1 MNKNLES
8 VSLINRKFDFVG
20 YSKDKLVFKN
30 IDEEVNEMRIL
41 EIELNNEEQK
51 IKKIDIYTIE
61 DQEGVESI
69 HIKRG
74 IDGITEIDYYPV
86 YDKSI
91 TMDKKTNLYNMTAYI
106 VYSENNDEFYH
117 EVCKLQLIK
126 KGHKRHKILTQLPIT
141 KDLFITLDNKFH
153 HVSSQSLD
161 AIRNLSK
168 NIIPDIKEIEKN
180 IFTQSLSTKEEI
192 EPQLSLEEVIEKYPN
207 SIYIYDRSYDLIGM
221 RDNALIYQNL
231 EDDITEVEISLDEN
245 KVNEV
250 KFIYYKDT
258 EVEGIK
264 NRSKKQIIRFV
275 KEEDCI
281 KASLCNRSKET
292 IRLNDESIEK
302 TTISCDAV
310 ISDNGE
316 IVELKTDFDNESGNY
331 KLSRNYNLG
340 NYFADEEGNEYTL
353 TSYSYLTFKTLI
365 SFAPGIFRGLQ
376 KKLIKS
382 SNEEENQKKLLMKN

>member
-41 EIELNNEEQK
+41 EIELNDEEQK

-86 YDKSI
+86 YDKLI

-106 VYSENNDEFYH
+106 VYSENNDEFYY

-161 AIRNLSK
+161 DIRNLSK

-221 RDNALIYQNL
+221 RNNALIYQNL

-250 KFIYYKDT
+250 KFIYYKDN

-264 NRSKKQIIRFV
+264 NRSKKEIIRLV

-302 TTISCDAV
+302 TMIKVDAIISFENK
-310 ISDNGE
+310 IE
-316 IVELKTDFDNESGNY
+316 ELNLTFDNELGNY
-331 KLSRNYNLG
+331 ELSRTYNLG
-340 NYFADEEGNEYTL
+340 NYFVDKEGNEYTL

-365 SFAPGIFRGLQ
+365 SFAPGIFRGLERKLVES
-376 KKLIKS
+376 KK
-382 SNEEENQKKLLMKN
+382 EENQNKMLIKN